1 MTMKN
6 REFRELQ
13 VSSTQLAVIFLGIL
27 LIGVVIFLLGVS
39 VGKKQVQVA
48 EKANVIAQKQPEQVK
63 EKFSLPDIR
72 PGLESTKEASKEEPA
87 VKKVEPAVQ
96 KEEPAVKKAEPV
108 VQKEEPAAPRET
120 LADKPKLPTPPGE
133 QKVEPAKV
141 NVAAP
146 PKSNLYYVQVG
157 AVVEKPAALSTAER
171 FRKLGYDVVVLDP
184 MPTDKTAVYRVR
196 VGGFATRQEADTAKS
211 RLAAAAGRKVDYF
224 IVRY

>member
-27 LIGVVIFLLGVS
+27 LVGVVIFLLGVS

-72 PGLESTKEASKEEPA
+72 PGQEPVKEIKKEEPA
-87 VKKVEPAVQ
+87 PRESATDKPKSPAPLEERKVEPA
-96 KEEPAVKKAEPV
+96 
-108 VQKEEPAAPRET
+108 R
-120 LADKPKLPTPPGE
+120 
-133 QKVEPAKV
+133 V
-141 NVAAP
+141 NVASPA
-146 PKSNLYYVQVG
+146 KAKLYYVQVG
-157 AVVEKPAALSTAER
+157 ALADKPSALSAAER

-184 MPTDKTAVYRVR
+184 MPMDKTAVFRVR
-196 VGGFATRQEADTAKS
+196 VGGYATRGEADTAKS
-211 RLAAAAGRKVDYF
+211 RLASAAGRKVDYF
-224 IVRY
+224 IVRD